1 MLRPMPLPSESLGA
15 LERTPSVVRPIL
27 RSKAGC
33 RGASYAP
40 AVMEER
46 WSPSRNGWDSLTQQV
61 CGETSENNI
70 CTMSSASSIV
80 LTPPMVTLRPV
91 REDDPE

>member
-1 MLRPMPLPSESLGA
+1 MLHPTPPPSEPLGA
-15 LERTPSVVRPIL
+15 LECTPSVLRPIL
-27 RSKAGC
+27 RSEAGC

-46 WSPSRNGWDSLTQQV
+46 WSPARNGWDCLTQQA

-70 CTMSSASSIV
+70 CTVSSASSIV
-80 LTPPMVTLRPV
+80 LTPPAVTLRPV
-91 REDDPE
+91 RDDDPE